1 MNDWGDIYGVDRE
14 ERAERLRNG
23 IIPLTVVNGP
33 MTVRLRIANPEIPQD
48 FPTLKQIER
57 FGMGNIPDPLKF
69 PITERDVFHKTNQTR
84 YIETIMYANRESRH
98 LFIRS
103 QRYGEPNFSAFQNKK
118 YYVITLNNTL
128 RNIITFG
135 QAYDTIACTCDDF
148 YYRSGAFEDF
158 KCKHMLAIEYA
169 LENSQQYIDREETE
183 KWQNDEAEE
192 EESSEEEEVVEEPE
206 APVLRRSTRQRKSKR
221 DPNFDYSG
229 SKMNDTDED
238 FLVNVFKI
246 LKIKRNN
253 IN

>member
-23 IIPLTVVNGP
+23 IIPLTVLNGP

-84 YIETIMYANRESRH
+84 YIETIMYANRESEH

-169 LENSQQYIDREETE
+169 LENSQEYIDIEETE
-183 KWQNDEAEE
+183 KWQNDEAE
-192 EESSEEEEVVEEPE
+192 EEEEVVEEPE
-206 APVLRRSTRQRKSKR
+206 APVLRRSRRIQEKLEKNGFGPS
-221 DPNFDYSG
+221 N

-238 FLVNVFKI
+238 FLVNVFKL

-253 IN
+253 NN